1 MTAAEGLKL
10 QKEFEQRRAS
20 LAPADSAADEQF
32 LGSLV
37 ILARDASGNLRPPR
51 PLTPAERELHREG
64 RLANTIRG
72 EILRADVA
80 ATRQQEATAKER
92 GRAMMAATRAQS
104 EARRLTDEVRR
115 WQESSA

>member
-1 MTAAEGLKL
+1 MTAAEGPKL

-20 LAPADSAADEQF
+20 LAPADSAADEHF
-32 LGSLV
+32 LSSLV

-72 EILRADVA
+72 EIVRADVA
-80 ATRQQEATAKER
+80 ALRQKDATAKER
-92 GRAMMAATRAQS
+92 SRAVMAASRAQS
-104 EARRLTDEVRR
+104 EARRLVAEAQRFGG
-115 WQESSA
+115 